1 MVYER
6 TREVYDVPGGGT
18 RVETMRGDE
27 EVIDLALPRQEH
39 IVGMVS
45 LDNDIWTVSIEDL
58 AAAAGMRDMCDL
70 PDELAR

>member
-1 MVYER
+1 
-6 TREVYDVPGGGT
+6 VPGGGT
-18 RVETMRGDE
+18 RVATMRGDE